1 MLRLASSSR
10 SHSPATAG
18 HGSIPPPTG
27 SRDRPGE
34 PRPRAPPRRRIR
46 TTAPPDSRLGAGRP
60 LSRHERDGFEPALE
74 HDLSAVRLHT
84 GPIAAGLADDRHALA
99 FTYGTH
105 IVLGADAQCAG
116 HGRYDAVLAHELVHV
131 VHQTGEPTRPDPCR
145 SGTPARG
152 PPCVPTLRTS
162 VHAQDLWVPEFV
174 KDAAGAAADLAGD
187 VAGEVVDFGGDVV
200 ELGGDIAGGAVDAAL
215 YVGGLVLEG
224 AEEVIDYLAPGLLPF
239 LRGNVL
245 ELLEDIFCRGV
256 DAVVSTLL
264 GPLGDIDVMSGIE
277 MFFRGLTAGVKA
289 VYGALGTTASA
300 AVGVLLRPVLVVI
313 DLFGED
319 IVNFV
324 QGLSDAVSA
333 VFTTLWD
340 NIALPVLQFLG
351 AVGSW
356 AWDAFKAMVTW
367 VWDITEPLRD
377 LAEWAWDW
385 LLDQFGLVWESSAG
399 VRTWLE
405 EKAAAAWA
413 KFLEVIEPIKTP
425 LKVVGGI
432 LLMLSP
438 LGPIVLLT
446 QVLPPVWD
454 KLKWLAANWQDTAVV
469 VRAREIL
476 ENDILPFLIGVV
488 DSLKQLVAAA
498 AAWLAGLVASVAR
511 GMQVILGLFSSS
523 TCLTSVN
530 RILEHVANQFDRLQA
545 WAENG
550 FAGLGPA
557 IGALFEALRT
567 IFQPILDF
575 LVRLVLVAANPPLL
589 PVALTGAI
597 WLLLPDEFKPPVIA
611 FVLGLLIAFLSGFP
625 AFLTGLGPLAAV
637 LKSATLGFLRH
648 LKGGEGVDDKTR
660 IDASNKMANLMAGGG
675 PQFIVGYAI
684 GLVHGLIEGIID
696 PFKLLFMLFELV
708 VAAIRVLKR
717 VLAPLVVS
725 LAPAPVVAGIGSVE
739 STVAVPAPVP
749 VPVAG
754 GGVAPPAEAAARAP
768 PEPAAA
774 PAPAVV
780 AGGAVESAGGPAEGA
795 PAATVVPTGGATA
808 AATIES
814 APAADTAETGAGA
827 ATTTAEAGG
836 GEGAAE
842 EAIFAAEGV
851 ESDVQIARRL
861 PPDVVADVV
870 AGTEP
875 EGVSADGLT
884 AEMRTEVEATSG
896 SVTSLASLLGEAWT
910 WLMDASGRLGARIA
924 VELLKLLALSDYTLG
939 RKLGWLSGM
948 ILLEVLI
955 AYFTAGG
962 YTVLKQGASLGRRLL
977 AYLLRFL
984 DIGGEILGV
993 LGRALAPLQ
1002 GPILR
1007 GFGAAKGFLSRFGFI
1022 RGLFD
1027 SIEALARKIFRF
1039 GDEAAARAP
1048 GRVGGAAPAPRPGL
1062 PEPGAPAPRV
1072 GPPEARPS
1080 TPSARAPEPATAP
1093 VRAPEAH
1100 TRAPEPPARAAEPAA
1115 PASREAIPEPGAP
1128 APHAPAQTAP
1138 PSPAGAP
1145 ARAAGESAE
1154 AAGERAAREAM
1165 DAVPTRPG
1173 RDAAEELGDGSFRAV
1188 DEPGVPRVED
1198 DAMKATQLAEA
1209 QVAARAVVRTNDV
1222 VDTPVPLVLGQ
1233 LMVLKRRYRWIETFQ
1248 AKAQGVGRYDFE
1260 MVASRFPIGSYTIE
1274 VNGRQV
1280 EVSHG
1285 RVGNGPEPA
1294 YRATPGDVLPPGPAR
1309 TPPGPRE
1316 IDPDVQRHIDE
1327 LTGGV
1332 EQGVHGAPERE
1343 LARKTARGEASP
1355 QAVTQGPAET
1365 HHVATQFGRRMRE
1378 IFERAFGARR
1388 IRVGARSVHPIHHP
1402 VNLIEAFVEH
1412 RMFPGWWTNTGKYIP
1427 WGHHRGYHD
1436 WVIRH
1441 LRAALERPGL
1451 TQEQAFRE
1459 FITMSLRLKRVIQ
1472 ANPQVL
1478 QHGLAGLP
1486 AHLHTLP
1493 F

>member
-1 MLRLASSSR
+1 M
-10 SHSPATAG
+10 
-18 HGSIPPPTG
+18 
-27 SRDRPGE
+27 
-34 PRPRAPPRRRIR
+34 
-46 TTAPPDSRLGAGRP
+46 
-60 LSRHERDGFEPALE
+60 
-74 HDLSAVRLHT
+74 RLHT
-84 GPIAAGLADDRHALA
+84 GPVAAGLADDRHALA

-105 IVLGADAQCAG
+105 IVLGADTLHAG
-116 HGRYDAVLAHELVHV
+116 RDRYDAVLAHELVHV

-145 SGTPARG
+145 SSTPARG

-162 VHAQDLWVPEFV
+162 VHAQDLGVPDFV
-174 KDAAGAAADLAGD
+174 EDAASAAADLAGD
-187 VAGEVVDFGGDVV
+187 VAGEVVDFGGDVLEV
-200 ELGGDIAGGAVDAAL
+200 GGDIAGGVVDTAL
-215 YVGGLVLEG
+215 YVGGVVLEG

-239 LRGNVL
+239 LRGNVF

-277 MFFRGLTAGVKA
+277 MFFRGLTAGVEA

-300 AVGVLLRPVLVVI
+300 AVGILLRPVLVVI

-319 IVNFV
+319 IVNLV
-324 QGLSDAVSA
+324 QGLSDAVSS
-333 VFTTLWD
+333 VFTTLWE

-356 AWDAFKAMVTW
+356 AWDAFTSMVTW

-377 LAEWAWDW
+377 LAEWAWEW

-405 EKAAAAWA
+405 QKATAAWEA
-413 KFLEVIEPIKTP
+413 FLGFIEPIKTP

-454 KLKWLAANWQDTAVV
+454 KLSWLAANWQDTEVV
-469 VRAREIL
+469 VRARDIL
-476 ENDILPFLIGVV
+476 KNDVLPFLIGVV
-488 DSLKQLVAAA
+488 DSLKQLIATAAG
-498 AAWLAGLVASVAR
+498 WLAGLVASVAR
-511 GMQVILGLFSSS
+511 GMAVILGLFSSS
-523 TCLTSVN
+523 TCLKSVN

-557 IGALFEALRT
+557 VGALFETLRT

-575 LVRLVLVAANPPLL
+575 LVRLVLVASNPPLL
-589 PVALTGAI
+589 PVAITGGI
-597 WLLLPDEFKPPVIA
+597 WLLLPDKFKPPVIV

-637 LKSATLGFLRH
+637 LKSAVLGFLRH
-648 LKGGEGVDDKTR
+648 LRSKEKVDDKTR
-660 IDASNKMANLMAGGG
+660 IVASNKMANLMAGGG
-675 PQFIVGYAI
+675 IQFVAGYAI
-684 GLVHGLIEGIID
+684 GLVHGLVDGIID

-717 VLAPLVVS
+717 VLAPVVVS
-725 LAPAPVVAGIGSVE
+725 LAPAPVVAGIRSVE
-739 STVAVPAPVP
+739 SAMAVPSTAA
-749 VPVAG
+749 PVAG
-754 GGVAPPAEAAARAP
+754 PQAAAPAEVAARAP

-774 PAPAVV
+774 PAPSASSPEAV
-780 AGGAVESAGGPAEGA
+780 AGGAVGRAEGSA
-795 PAATVVPTGGATA
+795 EGISAATVEPTGGATP
-808 AATIES
+808 AATIEP
-814 APAADTAETGAGA
+814 APAADAAQAGAGET
-827 ATTTAEAGG
+827 ATSTEADGG
-836 GEGAAE
+836 GGAAE

-851 ESDVQIARRL
+851 ESDAQIARRL
-861 PPDVVADVV
+861 PPDVVAGVV

-875 EGVSADGLT
+875 EGVTADGLT
-884 AEMRTEVEATSG
+884 AEMRSEVEATSG
-896 SVTSLASLLGEAWT
+896 SVSSLASLLGEAWT

-939 RKLGWLSGM
+939 RKIGWVSGM

-993 LGRALAPLQ
+993 LGRALAPLK

-1007 GFGAAKGFLSRFGFI
+1007 GFGAAKSFLTRFGFI

-1027 SIEALARKIFRF
+1027 SIEALARRIFRF
-1039 GDEAAARAP
+1039 GDDAAARAP
-1048 GRVGGAAPAPRPGL
+1048 ARVGGAAPSPRAGL
-1062 PEPGAPAPRV
+1062 PEPSAPAPRV

-1080 TPSARAPEPATAP
+1080 TPSAAAPEPALSP
-1093 VRAPEAH
+1093 VRAPDAP
-1100 TRAPEPPARAAEPAA
+1100 TRAPEPPARAAEPSAPQSREVTPETAA
-1115 PASREAIPEPGAP
+1115 PAPE
-1128 APHAPAQTAP
+1128 APAQP
-1138 PSPAGAP
+1138 PRAQTPTGAP
-1145 ARAAGESAE
+1145 TRAAAESAE
-1154 AAGERAAREAM
+1154 VAGERAAREAM
-1165 DAVPTRPG
+1165 DAVPARPG

-1188 DEPGVPRVED
+1188 DEPGVPRVRD
-1198 DAMKATQLAEA
+1198 DAVKAA
-1209 QVAARAVVRTNDV
+1209 QVAEAEVAARMVVRTNDV

-1233 LMVLKRRYRWIETFQ
+1233 LMVLKRRYRWIDTFR
-1248 AKAQGVGRYDFE
+1248 AEAHGAGRYDFE

-1274 VNGRQV
+1274 VDGRQV

-1294 YRATPGDVLPPGPAR
+1294 FRATPDDVRPRPVPSPPPPRGFDPAEVR
-1309 TPPGPRE
+1309 
-1316 IDPDVQRHIDE
+1316 RHFDE
-1327 LTGGV
+1327 VTRGNGGMV
-1332 EQGVHGAPERE
+1332 RGAPERE
-1343 LARKTARGEASP
+1343 LAHKTSRGAASP
-1355 QAVTQGPAET
+1355 RGVAQGPPEG
-1365 HHVATQFGRRMRE
+1365 HHVATQFRGTRGANKDVVGQQLRDL
-1378 IFERAFGARR
+1378 FERAFGSRR
-1388 IRVGARSVHPIHHP
+1388 IRVGGRSVHPIHHP
-1402 VNLIEAFVEH
+1402 DNLIEAFFEH
-1412 RMFPGWWTNTGKYIP
+1412 RMFAGWWDDTGKYVFQ
-1427 WGHHRGYHD
+1427 GHHPGYHD
-1436 WVIRH
+1436 WVLAH

-1451 TQEQAFRE
+1451 TQQQAFE
-1459 FITMSLRLKRVIQ
+1459 SFMSTLRRLKQVVQ
-1472 ANPQVL
+1472 TNPHVL
-1478 QHGLAGLP
+1478 ERGPAVLAQNLRD
-1486 AHLHTLP
+1486 LSL
-1493 F
+1493 